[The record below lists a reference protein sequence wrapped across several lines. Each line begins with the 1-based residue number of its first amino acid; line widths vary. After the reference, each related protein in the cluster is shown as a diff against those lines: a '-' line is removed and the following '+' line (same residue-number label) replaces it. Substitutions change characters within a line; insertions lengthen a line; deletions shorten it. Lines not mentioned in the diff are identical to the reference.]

1 MIPLI
6 ASDTR
11 GPLGV
16 RHLPRLWLKTLLSAV
31 DQLAPGYKDVRPGFD
46 YMVLEGL
53 NIDPDAARTFLK
65 ETKPTYL
72 EFEQWIRE
80 QPAVD
85 LSPANIERVNEIV
98 VRRKKSNSSRQAI
111 LASVGLPD
119 DGSVTDSILLNA
131 LDDWQSVHREL
142 TEPGAA
148 DGAHSTER

>member
-53 NIDPDAARTFLK
+53 NVNPNAARTFIK
-65 ETKPTYL
+65 DAKPTYL
-72 EFEQWIRE
+72 AFEQWIRD
-80 QPAVD
+80 QPDVD
-85 LSPANIERVNEIV
+85 LSAANIERVNQIV
-98 VRRKKSNSSRQAI
+98 EDRKKSDSSRQKI
-111 LASVGLPD
+111 LQSVGLAD
-119 DGSVTDSILLNA
+119 DGSITDSTLLNA
-131 LDDWQSVHREL
+131 LDDWHTVHRDL
-142 TEPGAA
+142 TAPAT
-148 DGAHSTER
+148 DS

>member
-31 DQLAPGYKDVRPGFD
+31 EQLAPGYKDVRPGFD

-53 NIDPDAARTFLK
+53 GVNPDSAREFIK
-65 ETKPTYL
+65 QQKPSYL
-72 EFEQWIRE
+72 QFEQWIRE
-80 QPAVD
+80 QPNVD
-85 LSPANIERVNEIV
+85 LSASNIERVNEIV
-98 VRRKKSNSSRQAI
+98 ISRKKSDSSRQAI
-111 LASVGLPD
+111 LSSVGLPD
-119 DGSVTDSILLNA
+119 DGSITDSILLNA

-142 TEPGAA
+142 TEPRPGS
-148 DGAHSTER
+148 D